1 MGMMYAYNQEKAARY
16 LVKVLE
22 AKGGK
27 VHYSEFYDAT
37 EETALRLYAGMGI
50 DEDEGEWICAES
62 VMDVATAQ
70 MEAQGFVSR
79 IWHEGEELAD
89 GEPAYSIELT
99 GRGGRSYRS
108 GSFRS
113 SATWICET
121 YGHKHSGP
129 LGIGDSLLPRF
140 STMSWDD
147 GEESR

>member
-62 VMDVATAQ
+62 VMDVAAAQ

-79 IWHEGEELAD
+79 IWHEGEELDD

-99 GRGGRSYRS
+99 GEGRKKLSV
-108 GSFRS
+108 GKFPKFRN
-113 SATWICET
+113 
-121 YGHKHSGP
+121 
-129 LGIGDSLLPRF
+129 LDL
-140 STMSWDD
+140 
-147 GEESR
+147 